1 MTSHARSSTAP
12 APEPAWTDAD
22 GAVRALCHDV
32 RQHVSAVTVLAQLAR
47 TVPDLPADAHDL
59 LAEIEREAG
68 TLRDLCRRL
77 TARQRHVTRVRLD
90 EVVRDAADHLRRR
103 WPGRLHL
110 QSRPVLVSGD
120 ELELLR
126 VFENLLHDA
135 SEAAGPHGS
144 VEVAM
149 LWSDGSVTVTVAGSG
164 GGALPLAVGNG
175 AGMGMRI
182 AEELTRANGGRTTID
197 VADGGGGRICVAL
210 PALAGP
216 AGEPPGAPAHTP
228 EETT

>member
-1 MTSHARSSTAP
+1 MARTA
-12 APEPAWTDAD
+12 TD
-22 GAVRALCHDV
+22 GAVRSLCHDV

-47 TVPDLPADAHDL
+47 GVPDLPADADGL
-59 LAEIEREAG
+59 LADIQREAAA
-68 TLRDLCRRL
+68 LRDLCRRL
-77 TARQRHVTRVRLD
+77 TARQRHVTAVRLD

-110 QSRPVLVSGD
+110 ESRSVVVPGD
-120 ELELLR
+120 EVELLR
-126 VFENLLHDA
+126 VFDNLLRDA
-135 SEAAGPHGS
+135 SEAAGPDGS

-164 GGALPLAVGNG
+164 GRSFPPVVGDG
-175 AGMGMRI
+175 AGMGLLV
-182 AEELTRANGGRTTID
+182 AEELTRANGGRTTIHVTD
-197 VADGGGGRICVAL
+197 EGGRVCVAL

-216 AGEPPGAPAHTP
+216 AGEAPGTPARAD